1 MHQRIQAWYTYA
13 STMEWREQCFFTG
26 IIILGLLFPLPTY
39 SADEVVS
46 VEEVELL
53 ESGDFQDQEEWEISS
68 TSGFSNNIADY
79 SVGMVADNE
88 LSITHSRPNNFVTH
102 TEWATSSITNSN
114 NTLGNPDSYYT
125 WSKGPDI
132 TMSGYDFSSLSAYR
146 IENVS
151 IVLHI
156 SIPEELYQDE
166 VYIKL
171 QNHGPD
177 KLITV
182 LTNADTP
189 GGLNRM
195 NTPLVMSLDSLVEW
209 NWDKIEN
216 TQFTIDYA
224 SDNVGS
230 DDSEIRVDAVG
241 IKVKYNQP
249 WYSFENV
256 KAETVVSSKELP
268 IIDFGPY
275 EGSLENLT
283 YSTCGL
289 EKEGQAEEGIW
300 DITEIK
306 KPPLQEFGRV
316 HAYGD
321 GNFTLRYKNT
331 GGMFESIN
339 SGELLPILG
348 EKIDLRILIHDG
360 CIEKI
365 RIDINDP
372 VLRIEG
378 EISGK
383 VDGLSNSSQ
392 VLFAI
397 DNELI
402 FSMDIDV
409 GNFSYSIPIGYA
421 FPEEGDFEVGIATR
435 FQWASN
441 GTSETTVIHIRSIGI
456 EGGFH
461 IEWDYDPE
469 CIPMDDLEIDE
480 DQGGLIIPI
489 STRCEDDFTNQNNLI
504 LTAISMDEELVEVIS
519 EDGDLRIQPVTDKYG
534 ESEINIDIY
543 DQRGN
548 SWSDTFKIKI
558 NSIHDAP
565 ELSNLPLTA
574 YVELGDTKIVNISI
588 IDVDTEEL
596 FISTS
601 KSWATIDSSRNL
613 ILTPVQSGTHIV
625 EIVISDSIFEIKET
639 IEVVVS
645 AKPDLSIDNVE
656 VTKGGVKYDVLDE
669 GDVVQIISYV
679 RNLGRTEAN
688 DVNIQCSADGVLIG
702 QDTIEKIA
710 PGGLGIAICDT
721 QFDYESENIEIIVE
735 ADSSMEILETNEDN
749 NLMTTFIEVDSKESS
764 DSNEIDRESV
774 VIISSL
780 AIVGL
785 AFIVL
790 QIGPKKIRRDFEK
803 IK

>member
-1 MHQRIQAWYTYA
+1 
-13 STMEWREQCFFTG
+13 MEWKEQCLLTV
-26 IIILGLLFPLPTY
+26 IVILGLLFPLPIY

-46 VEEVELL
+46 VEEIELL
-53 ESGDFQDQEEWEISS
+53 ESGNFQDSEEWEISS
-68 TSGFSNNIADY
+68 TSGFSTNIAEY

-88 LSITHSRPNNFVTH
+88 LSITHSRPNNFVDH
-102 TEWATSSITNSN
+102 TEWATTSITNSN
-114 NTLGNPDSYYT
+114 NTLGSPDSFYT

-132 TMSGYDFSSLSAYR
+132 TMSGYDFSSFNTYR

-182 LTNADTP
+182 LTNVDTP

-195 NTPLVMSLDSLVEW
+195 NNPLVISLDNLVEW
-209 NWDKIEN
+209 DWEKIEN

-224 SDNVGS
+224 SDNVGP

-241 IKVKYNQP
+241 IRVKYNQP

-256 KAETVVSSKELP
+256 KAETVLSSNELP

-275 EGSLENLT
+275 EGSVENLI

-289 EKEGQAEEGIW
+289 EKEEQIKDGIW
-300 DITEIK
+300 DITEIE
-306 KPPLQEFGRV
+306 KPPLQEFGRI
-316 HAYGD
+316 HSYGE
-321 GNFTLRYKNT
+321 GNFTLKYKKNDGT
-331 GGMFESIN
+331 FQPIN

-372 VLRIEG
+372 RLIIEG
-378 EISGK
+378 EVTGK
-383 VDGLSNSSQ
+383 TDGLSNSSQ

-397 DNELI
+397 DNELV
-402 FSMDIDV
+402 FSMSIEM
-409 GNFSYSIPIGYA
+409 GNFSYSIPIGFA

-435 FQWASN
+435 FQWASD
-441 GTSETTVIHIRSIGI
+441 GTSETTVLHLRSIGI

-469 CIPMDDLEIDE
+469 CLQMDDLEIDE
-480 DQGGLIIPI
+480 DQGGLIVPI
-489 STRCEDDFTNQNNLI
+489 STRCEDDITDKEDLI
-504 LTAISMDEELVEVIS
+504 LTAISMDEKLVEVSS
-519 EDGDLRIQPVTDKYG
+519 EDGDLRIQPVENKYG
-534 ESEINIDIY
+534 ETDINISII

-548 SWSDTFKIKI
+548 SWNDTFKIKI
-558 NSIHDAP
+558 NSVDDSP
-565 ELSNLPLTA
+565 VLSDIPLTA
-574 YVELGDTKIVNISI
+574 YVELGETEIVNISI
-588 IDVDTEEL
+588 IDVDTEQL

-601 KSWATIDSSRNL
+601 RSWATIDSSRNL
-613 ILTPVQSGTHIV
+613 VLTPVQSGTHTV
-625 EIVISDSIFEIKET
+625 EIVISDGEFEIRET

-645 AKPDLSIDNVE
+645 AKPDLTIDEIE
-656 VTKGGVKYDVLDE
+656 VTKSGVKYDILEE
-669 GDVVQIISYV
+669 GDIVQIISYV

-688 DVNIQCSADGVLIG
+688 NVNIQCNIDGILVG

-710 PGGLGIAICDT
+710 PGGLGISTCDT
-721 QFDYESENIEIIVE
+721 QFDYQSQGIEIMIEV
-735 ADSSMEILETNEDN
+735 DSTTEILETDEEN
-749 NLMTTFIEVDSKESS
+749 NIMIIFVEVEGIDSEVG
-764 DSNEIDRESV
+764 NEINRELII
-774 VIISSL
+774 IISSF
-780 AIVGL
+780 AVIVV
-785 AFIVL
+785 AFAAL
-790 QIGPKKIRRDFEK
+790 QLGPKRIKKEFEK

>member
-1 MHQRIQAWYTYA
+1 
-13 STMEWREQCFFTG
+13 MEWKEQCLLTV
-26 IIILGLLFPLPTY
+26 IVILGLLFPLPIY

-46 VEEVELL
+46 VEEIELL
-53 ESGDFQDQEEWEISS
+53 ESGNFQDSEEWEISS
-68 TSGFSNNIADY
+68 TSGFSTNIAEY

-88 LSITHSRPNNFVTH
+88 LSITHSRPNNFVDH
-102 TEWATSSITNSN
+102 TEWATTSITNSN
-114 NTLGNPDSYYT
+114 NTLGSPDSFYT

-132 TMSGYDFSSLSAYR
+132 TMSGYDFSSFNTYR

-182 LTNADTP
+182 LTNVDTP

-195 NTPLVMSLDSLVEW
+195 NNPLVISLDNLVEW
-209 NWDKIEN
+209 DWAKIEN

-224 SDNVGS
+224 SDNIGS
-230 DDSEIRVDAVG
+230 DDSEVRVDAVG
-241 IKVKYNQP
+241 IRVKYNQP

-256 KAETVVSSKELP
+256 KAETVLSSNELP

-275 EGSLENLT
+275 EGSVENLI

-289 EKEGQAEEGIW
+289 EKEEQIKDGIW
-300 DITEIK
+300 DITEIE
-306 KPPLQEFGRV
+306 KPPLQEFGRI
-316 HAYGD
+316 HSYGE
-321 GNFTLRYKNT
+321 GNFTLKYKKNDGT
-331 GGMFESIN
+331 FQPIN
-339 SGELLPILG
+339 SGELLPLLG

-372 VLRIEG
+372 RLIIEG
-378 EISGK
+378 EVTGK
-383 VDGLSNSSQ
+383 TDGLSNSSQ

-397 DNELI
+397 DNELV
-402 FSMDIDV
+402 FSMSIEM
-409 GNFSYSIPIGYA
+409 GNFSYSIPIGFA

-435 FQWASN
+435 FQWASD
-441 GTSETTVIHIRSIGI
+441 GTSETTVLHLRSIGI

-469 CIPMDDLEIDE
+469 CLQMDDLEIDE
-480 DQGGLIIPI
+480 DQGGLIVPI
-489 STRCEDDFTNQNNLI
+489 STRCEDDITDKEDLI
-504 LTAISMDEELVEVIS
+504 LTAISMDEKLVEVSS
-519 EDGDLRIQPVTDKYG
+519 EDGDLRIQPVENKYG
-534 ESEINIDIY
+534 ETDINISII

-548 SWSDTFKIKI
+548 SWNDTFKIKI
-558 NSIHDAP
+558 NSVDDSP
-565 ELSNLPLTA
+565 VLSDIPLTA
-574 YVELGDTKIVNISI
+574 YVELGETEIVNISI
-588 IDVDTEEL
+588 IDVDTEQL

-601 KSWATIDSSRNL
+601 RSWATIDSSRNL
-613 ILTPVQSGTHIV
+613 VLTPVQSGTHTV
-625 EIVISDSIFEIKET
+625 EIVISDGEFEIRET

-645 AKPDLSIDNVE
+645 AKPDLTIDEIE
-656 VTKGGVKYDVLDE
+656 VTKSGVKYDILEE
-669 GDVVQIISYV
+669 GDIVQIISYV

-688 DVNIQCSADGVLIG
+688 NVNIQCNIDGILVG

-710 PGGLGIAICDT
+710 PGGLGISTCDT
-721 QFDYESENIEIIVE
+721 QFDYQSQGIEIMIEV
-735 ADSSMEILETNEDN
+735 DSTTEILETDEEN
-749 NLMTTFIEVDSKESS
+749 NIMIIFVEVEGIDSEVG
-764 DSNEIDRESV
+764 NEINRELII
-774 VIISSL
+774 IISSF
-780 AIVGL
+780 AVIVV
-785 AFIVL
+785 AFAAL
-790 QIGPKKIRRDFEK
+790 QLGPKRIKKEFEK

>member
-1 MHQRIQAWYTYA
+1 
-13 STMEWREQCFFTG
+13 MEWKEQCLLTV
-26 IIILGLLFPLPTY
+26 IVILGLLFPLPIY

-46 VEEVELL
+46 VEEIELL
-53 ESGDFQDQEEWEISS
+53 ESGNFQDSEEWEISS
-68 TSGFSNNIADY
+68 TSGFSTNIAEY

-88 LSITHSRPNNFVTH
+88 LSITHSRPNNFVDH
-102 TEWATSSITNSN
+102 TEWATTSVTNSN
-114 NTLGNPDSYYT
+114 NTLGSPDSFYT

-132 TMSGYDFSSLSAYR
+132 TMSGYDFSSFNTYR

-182 LTNADTP
+182 LTNVDTP

-195 NTPLVMSLDSLVEW
+195 NNPLVISLDNLVEW
-209 NWDKIEN
+209 DWAKIEN

-224 SDNVGS
+224 SDNIGS
-230 DDSEIRVDAVG
+230 DDSEVRVDAVG
-241 IKVKYNQP
+241 IRVKYNQP

-256 KAETVVSSKELP
+256 KAETVLSSNELP

-275 EGSLENLT
+275 EGSVENLI

-289 EKEGQAEEGIW
+289 EKEEQIKDGIW
-300 DITEIK
+300 DITEIE
-306 KPPLQEFGRV
+306 KPPLQEFGRI
-316 HAYGD
+316 HSYGE
-321 GNFTLRYKNT
+321 GNFTLKYKKNDGT
-331 GGMFESIN
+331 FQPIN
-339 SGELLPILG
+339 SGELLPLLG

-372 VLRIEG
+372 RLIIEG
-378 EISGK
+378 EVTGK
-383 VDGLSNSSQ
+383 TDGLSNSSQ

-397 DNELI
+397 DNELV
-402 FSMDIDV
+402 FSMSIEM
-409 GNFSYSIPIGYA
+409 GNFSYSIPIGFA

-435 FQWASN
+435 FQWASD
-441 GTSETTVIHIRSIGI
+441 GTSETTVLHLRSIGI

-469 CIPMDDLEIDE
+469 CLQMDDLEIDE
-480 DQGGLIIPI
+480 DQGGLIVPI
-489 STRCEDDFTNQNNLI
+489 STRCEDDITDKEDLI
-504 LTAISMDEELVEVIS
+504 LTAISMDEKLVEVSS
-519 EDGDLRIQPVTDKYG
+519 EDGDLRIQPVENKYG
-534 ESEINIDIY
+534 ETDINISII

-548 SWSDTFKIKI
+548 SWNDTFKIKI
-558 NSIHDAP
+558 NSVDDSP
-565 ELSNLPLTA
+565 VLSDIPLTA
-574 YVELGDTKIVNISI
+574 YVELGETEIVNISI
-588 IDVDTEEL
+588 IDVDTEQL

-601 KSWATIDSSRNL
+601 RSWATIDSSRNL
-613 ILTPVQSGTHIV
+613 VLTPVQSGTHTV
-625 EIVISDSIFEIKET
+625 EIVISDGEFEIRET

-645 AKPDLSIDNVE
+645 AKPDLTIDEIE
-656 VTKGGVKYDVLDE
+656 VTKSGVKYDILEE
-669 GDVVQIISYV
+669 GDIVQIISYV

-688 DVNIQCSADGVLIG
+688 NVNIQCNIDGILVG

-710 PGGLGIAICDT
+710 PGGLGISTCDT
-721 QFDYESENIEIIVE
+721 QFDYQSQGIEIMIEV
-735 ADSSMEILETNEDN
+735 DSTTEILETDEEN
-749 NLMTTFIEVDSKESS
+749 NIMIIFVEVEGIDSEVG
-764 DSNEIDRESV
+764 NEINRELII
-774 VIISSL
+774 IISSF
-780 AIVGL
+780 AVIVV
-785 AFIVL
+785 AFAAL
-790 QIGPKKIRRDFEK
+790 QLGPKRIKKEFEK

>member
-1 MHQRIQAWYTYA
+1 
-13 STMEWREQCFFTG
+13 MEWKEQCLLTV
-26 IIILGLLFPLPTY
+26 IVILGLLFPLPIY

-46 VEEVELL
+46 VEEIELL
-53 ESGDFQDQEEWEISS
+53 ESGNFQDSEEWEISS
-68 TSGFSNNIADY
+68 TSGFSTNIAEY

-88 LSITHSRPNNFVTH
+88 LSITHSRPNNFVDH
-102 TEWATSSITNSN
+102 TEWATTSITNSN
-114 NTLGNPDSYYT
+114 NTLGSPDSFYT

-132 TMSGYDFSSLSAYR
+132 TMSGYDFSSFNTYR

-182 LTNADTP
+182 LTNVDTP

-195 NTPLVMSLDSLVEW
+195 NNPLVISLDNLVEW
-209 NWDKIEN
+209 DWAKIEN

-230 DDSEIRVDAVG
+230 DDSEVRVDAVG
-241 IKVKYNQP
+241 IRVKYNQP

-256 KAETVVSSKELP
+256 KAETVLSSNELP

-275 EGSLENLT
+275 EGSVENLI

-289 EKEGQAEEGIW
+289 EKEEQIKDGIW
-300 DITEIK
+300 DITEIE
-306 KPPLQEFGRV
+306 KPPLQEFGRI
-316 HAYGD
+316 HSYGE
-321 GNFTLRYKNT
+321 GNFTLKYKRNDGT
-331 GGMFESIN
+331 FQPIN
-339 SGELLPILG
+339 SGELLPLLG

-372 VLRIEG
+372 RLIIEG
-378 EISGK
+378 EVTGK
-383 VDGLSNSSQ
+383 TDGLSNSSQ

-397 DNELI
+397 DNELV
-402 FSMDIDV
+402 FSMSIEM
-409 GNFSYSIPIGYA
+409 GNFSYSIPIGFA

-435 FQWASN
+435 FQWASD
-441 GTSETTVIHIRSIGI
+441 GTSETTVLHLRSIGI

-469 CIPMDDLEIDE
+469 CLQMDDLEIDE
-480 DQGGLIIPI
+480 DQGGLIVPI
-489 STRCEDDFTNQNNLI
+489 STRCEDDITDKEDLI
-504 LTAISMDEELVEVIS
+504 LTAISMDEKLVEVSS
-519 EDGDLRIQPVTDKYG
+519 EDGDLRIQPVENRYG
-534 ESEINIDIY
+534 ETDINISII

-548 SWSDTFKIKI
+548 TWNDTFKIKI
-558 NSIHDAP
+558 NSVDDSP
-565 ELSNLPLTA
+565 VLSDIPLTA
-574 YVELGDTKIVNISI
+574 YVELGETEIVNISI
-588 IDVDTEEL
+588 IDVDTEQL

-601 KSWATIDSSRNL
+601 RSWATIDSSRNL
-613 ILTPVQSGTHIV
+613 VLTPVQSGTHTV
-625 EIVISDSIFEIKET
+625 EIVISDGEFEIRET

-645 AKPDLSIDNVE
+645 AKPDLTIDEIE
-656 VTKGGVKYDVLDE
+656 VTKSGVKYDILEE
-669 GDVVQIISYV
+669 GDIVQIISYV

-688 DVNIQCSADGVLIG
+688 NVNIQCNIDGILVG

-710 PGGLGIAICDT
+710 PGGLGISTCDT
-721 QFDYESENIEIIVE
+721 QFDYQSQGIEIMIEV
-735 ADSSMEILETNEDN
+735 DSTTEILETDEEN
-749 NLMTTFIEVDSKESS
+749 NIMIIFVEVEGIDSEVG
-764 DSNEIDRESV
+764 NEINRELII
-774 VIISSL
+774 IISSF
-780 AIVGL
+780 AVIVV
-785 AFIVL
+785 AFAAL
-790 QIGPKKIRRDFEK
+790 QLGPKRIKKEFEK

>member
-1 MHQRIQAWYTYA
+1 
-13 STMEWREQCFFTG
+13 MEWKEQCLLTV
-26 IIILGLLFPLPTY
+26 IVILGLLFPLPIY

-46 VEEVELL
+46 VEEIELL
-53 ESGDFQDQEEWEISS
+53 ESGNFQDSEEWEISS
-68 TSGFSNNIADY
+68 TSGFSTNIAEY

-88 LSITHSRPNNFVTH
+88 LSITHSRPNNFVDH
-102 TEWATSSITNSN
+102 TEWATTSITNSN
-114 NTLGNPDSYYT
+114 NTLGSPDSFYT

-132 TMSGYDFSSLSAYR
+132 TMSGYDFSSFNTYR

-182 LTNADTP
+182 LTNVDTP

-195 NTPLVMSLDSLVEW
+195 NNPLVISLDNLVEW
-209 NWDKIEN
+209 DWAKIEN

-224 SDNVGS
+224 SDNIGS
-230 DDSEIRVDAVG
+230 DDSEVRVDAVG
-241 IKVKYNQP
+241 IRVKYNQP

-256 KAETVVSSKELP
+256 KAETVLSSNELP

-275 EGSLENLT
+275 EGSVENLI

-289 EKEGQAEEGIW
+289 EKEEQIKDGIW
-300 DITEIK
+300 DITEIE
-306 KPPLQEFGRV
+306 KPPLQEFGRI
-316 HAYGD
+316 HSYGE
-321 GNFTLRYKNT
+321 GNFTLKYKKNDGT
-331 GGMFESIN
+331 FQPIN
-339 SGELLPILG
+339 SGELLPLLG

-372 VLRIEG
+372 RLIIEG
-378 EISGK
+378 EVTGK
-383 VDGLSNSSQ
+383 TDGLSNSSQ

-397 DNELI
+397 DNELV
-402 FSMDIDV
+402 FSMSIEM
-409 GNFSYSIPIGYA
+409 GNFSYSIPIGFA

-435 FQWASN
+435 FQWASD
-441 GTSETTVIHIRSIGI
+441 GTSETTVLHLRSIGI

-469 CIPMDDLEIDE
+469 CLQMDDLEIDE
-480 DQGGLIIPI
+480 DQGGLIVPI
-489 STRCEDDFTNQNNLI
+489 STRCEDDITDKEDLI
-504 LTAISMDEELVEVIS
+504 LTAISMDEKLVEVSS
-519 EDGDLRIQPVTDKYG
+519 EDGDLRIQPVENKYG
-534 ESEINIDIY
+534 ETNINISII

-548 SWSDTFKIKI
+548 MWNDTFKIII
-558 NSIHDAP
+558 NSVHDSP
-565 ELSNLPLTA
+565 VLSDIPLTA
-574 YVELGDTKIVNISI
+574 YVELGETEIVNISI
-588 IDVDTEEL
+588 IDVDTEQL

-601 KSWATIDSSRNL
+601 RSWATIDSSRNL
-613 ILTPVQSGTHIV
+613 VLTPVQSGTHTV
-625 EIVISDSIFEIKET
+625 EIVISDGEFEIRET

-645 AKPDLSIDNVE
+645 AKPDLTIDEIE
-656 VTKGGVKYDVLDE
+656 VTKSGVKYDILEE
-669 GDVVQIISYV
+669 GDIVQIISYV

-688 DVNIQCSADGVLIG
+688 NVNIQCNIDGILVG

-710 PGGLGIAICDT
+710 PGGLGISTCDT
-721 QFDYESENIEIIVE
+721 QFDYQSQGIEIMIEV
-735 ADSSMEILETNEDN
+735 DSTTEILETDEEN
-749 NLMTTFIEVDSKESS
+749 NIMIIFVEVEGIDSEVG
-764 DSNEIDRESV
+764 NEINRELII
-774 VIISSL
+774 IISSF
-780 AIVGL
+780 AVIVV
-785 AFIVL
+785 AFAAL
-790 QIGPKKIRRDFEK
+790 QLGPKRIKKEFEK